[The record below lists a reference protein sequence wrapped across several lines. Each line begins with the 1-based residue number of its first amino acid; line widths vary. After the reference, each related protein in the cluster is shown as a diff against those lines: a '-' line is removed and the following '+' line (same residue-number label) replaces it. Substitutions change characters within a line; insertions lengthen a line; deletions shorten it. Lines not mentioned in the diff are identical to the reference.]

1 MVIRLHNSLRNISL
15 VILFVGVMLP
25 QPVSAGTG
33 GPYVLEWTTIDGGGT
48 TSSGDEYVLTSMIGQ
63 PDADFSVGGRYQVI
77 GGFLPGGPLCFVDFE
92 DFARFAEYWLQTGT
106 DLPADLFEDG
116 DNVVNLLDLHMFVY
130 EWLYRCPYDWPLE

>member
-48 TSSGDEYVLTSMIGQ
+48 TSSGDEYVLTGMIGQ
-63 PDADFSVGGRYQVI
+63 PDVDFSVGGRYQVI

>member
-116 DNVVNLLDLHMFVY
+116 DNIVNLLDLHMFVY
-130 EWLYRCPYDWPLE
+130 EWLYRSPYDWPLK